1 MKGEGGITSSY
12 VRRGRGG
19 WGGGLQ
25 NVRVRVKGEEE
36 IIFLQKITYVLNR

>member
-12 VRRGRGG
+12 VRRGR
-19 WGGGLQ
+19 GGGLQ